1 MLHFLLF
8 SSLYL
13 FCVLCFFSAF
23 IIFTSVYFSCSAF
36 DLSELLY
43 KYTNAVQFFTLLDFY
58 QSYYMILNYMSVHVV
73 YLQCVLKTL
82 LQLSVRDFNGN
93 CCSASPSCPSPSSSS
108 FLYLNFFFPILYL
121 LSVYICFSMYFLTA
135 LFPQCG
141 PTTPCGLQRYCSH
154 SSNKFSLKLLTSING
169 VSII

>member
-13 FCVLCFFSAF
+13 FCVLCFFQHLLV
-23 IIFTSVYFSCSAF
+23 FTLVAVHLTSQSY
-36 DLSELLY
+36 
-43 KYTNAVQFFTLLDFY
+43 YTNTPTQCSFSTLLDFY

-108 FLYLNFFFPILYL
+108 FLYLNFFFSSILYL

-154 SSNKFSLKLLTSING
+154 SSNRNS
-169 VSII
+169 V